1 MKAFLISLLMLTGRV
16 VGQNSIGAPDDTD
29 LKPPFPPPFPRDDED
44 MKPPF
49 PRDDEAMK
57 PPPPFEEAMK
67 PPFPQDD
74 EYENVKPPLPPPPNY
89 PGRPSGPPERPPAP
103 KYPGRPFGPPSPEKP
118 AAPIVKPDPVADVCY
133 EECKIYTSQLSELDM
148 QRFNT
153 GQDILIAGEPVKF
166 EDGVQVELPNG
177 DKLKMEDGELV
188 RTRDGSIVLDTV
200 KGRPFHISEEMAEK
214 LIKGHN
220 VTVDDDTMILLIG
233 DKIILAGSGKP
244 VLVRVDEGE
253 ETDLSDGEI
262 DTLRQRKTIVIDN
275 KEAVLDDDGKL
286 VFEESGKEVNL
297 SNEDREQLDF
307 SSLDEDE
314 IEKLVDGH
322 VISHD
327 DQDIRIID
335 GQVVR
340 IEDWEEVGISVD
352 DSEKMCYY
360 NCLKEQAVAPVL
372 NETNRYQTQSSS
384 VGVWGLSTLAFILA
398 IN

>member
-29 LKPPFPPPFPRDDED
+29 LKPPFPPPFPRDDE
-44 MKPPF
+44 
-49 PRDDEAMK
+49 
-57 PPPPFEEAMK
+57 
-67 PPFPQDD
+67 
-74 EYENVKPPLPPPPNY
+74 YEDVKPPLPPPPNY

-103 KYPGRPFGPPSPEKP
+103 GRPFGPPSPEKP
-118 AAPIVKPDPVADVCY
+118 PAPIVKPDPVADVCY

-153 GQDILIAGEPVKF
+153 GQDILIAGESVKF

-177 DKLKMEDGELV
+177 DKLKMEDGELI
-188 RTRDGSIVLDTV
+188 RTRDGAIVLDTE
-200 KGRPFHISEEMAEK
+200 KGRPFHISEDMAEK
-214 LIKGHN
+214 LIKGHT
-220 VTVDDDTMILLIG
+220 VTVDDDKMILLLG
-233 DKIILAGSGKP
+233 DKIILADSGKP
-244 VLVRVDEGE
+244 VLVRVDEDE

-262 DTLRQRKTIVIDN
+262 DTLHQGKPIVIDD

-286 VFEESGKEVNL
+286 VFAESGKEVNL
-297 SNEDREQLDF
+297 SDEDREQLDF

-340 IEDWEEVGISVD
+340 VEDWEEVGVSVD

-372 NETNRYQTQSSS
+372 NETHRYQTQSSS
-384 VGVWGLSTLAFILA
+384 AGVWGLSTLAFILA